1 MTQHD
6 VDVAIVGAGFAG
18 LSAAVMLAR
27 GRRRVVLIDDD
38 QPRNRYAAAAHG
50 FLGQDGRS
58 PQEIRRTGLA
68 EVLAYPTASHLAG
81 RVDAV
86 VRQRDGRFLLTGTGF
101 SVVAARVII
110 ATGQRDILPE
120 IDGLAACW
128 GVTANQ
134 CPYCHGYELA
144 DRPTGLLCNAD
155 VPLHLARLL
164 REWTADLTLLE
175 NGVLVDATMTAAL
188 AGMPRMAGR
197 VQRIEHADG
206 KMRAAV
212 LEDGRRVPM
221 TALYLVT
228 RQEPAS
234 ALAANLGCAM
244 TEGPMGPDVAVD
256 KYQRSTVPGVFAAGD
271 LTTSFANS
279 VQAAASGTQAGV
291 ACHQDLLGLL
301 EPREG

>member
-1 MTQHD
+1 MD
-6 VDVAIVGAGFAG
+6 VDVAIVGASFAG
-18 LSAAVMLAR
+18 LSAAMMLAR

-38 QPRNRYAAAAHG
+38 RPRNRFAKAAHG
-50 FLGQDGRS
+50 FLGQDGRT
-58 PQEIRRTGLA
+58 PREIRRIGLA
-68 EVLAYPTASHLAG
+68 EVLAYPTATHMAA

-86 VRQRDGRFLLTGTGF
+86 SRQGDGRFLLTGTGPA
-101 SVVAARVII
+101 VVAKRIII
-110 ATGQRDILPE
+110 ATGQRDILPGIE
-120 IDGLAACW
+120 GLDACW
-128 GVTANQ
+128 GITANQ

-164 REWTADLTLLE
+164 RGWTADLTLLE
-175 NGVLVDATMTAAL
+175 NGVPVDDATAAAL
-188 AGMPRMAGR
+188 AGTPRVAGR
-197 VQRIEHADG
+197 VQRIEHQDG
-206 KMRAAV
+206 QMRAAV

-234 ALAANLGCAM
+234 TLAADLGCAM
-244 TEGPMGPDVAVD
+244 KEGPMGPDVAVD
-256 KYQRSTVPGVFAAGD
+256 KYQRSSVPGVFAAGD

-279 VQAAASGTQAGV
+279 VQAAASGTQAGA

-301 EPREG
+301 PPREG